1 MFKEKRIKIY
11 PLHVG
16 DFCSEASIEVIDNT
30 LEAKQKFV
38 GGTIQG
44 ICIDKERKLDIVCN
58 DDGKLLGLPINRGW
72 ILNNELVDF
81 IAGEAFICRHDKA
94 GNYCSIREED
104 LEFIFSMFKPIF
116 AIIQGNFFL
125 INPDGSVDVRRMKE

>member
-1 MFKEKRIKIY
+1 MAKEQSIKIY

-16 DFCSEASIEVIDNT
+16 DLFYKASIEVIDNT

-44 ICIDKERKLDIVCN
+44 ICIDNERKLDIVCN
-58 DDGKLLGLPINRGW
+58 DDGKLIGLPINRAW
-72 ILNNELVDF
+72 ILNNEVVDF
-81 IAGEAFICRHDKA
+81 IAGEAFICRHDDE

-116 AIIQGNFFL
+116 AIIQGNFFV
-125 INPDGSVDVRRMKE
+125 INIDGSVDVLEMRE